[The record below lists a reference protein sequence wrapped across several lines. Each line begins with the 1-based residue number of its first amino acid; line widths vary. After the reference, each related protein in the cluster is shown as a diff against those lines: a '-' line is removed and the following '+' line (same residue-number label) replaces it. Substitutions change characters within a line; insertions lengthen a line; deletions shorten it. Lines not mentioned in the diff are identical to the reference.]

1 MVHRVEIDTII
12 AQVAPW
18 PMEERIALAH
28 RILGDMPMRPRPP
41 APRRT
46 LERALG
52 IAGGAS
58 APPDDA
64 TVRRW
69 VEERRLQKHG

>member
-1 MVHRVEIDTII
+1 MSHREEIDTII
-12 AQVAPW
+12 AQVTPW
-18 PMEERIALAH
+18 PMEERVALAYE
-28 RILGDMPMRPRPP
+28 ILHDMRKQTRQP

-46 LERALG
+46 LERAMG
-52 IAGGAS
+52 VARGAS

-69 VEERRLQKHG
+69 IQEHRLEKHG